1 MTGKHAP
8 AIACMQRGVT
18 TDQTLASAGR
28 LPFRVVAASIVG
40 AWLAYFMLLSI
51 RSALVLP
58 VLQSEL
64 IWRRGLVCLAGALI
78 TLLLWLCLTAVAR
91 RSLGAKILVALV
103 AAAPAAFLTAQ
114 VNIWLF
120 KPLEARIE
128 QQIGRERGFAYRRDE
143 AGNLLLDL
151 PRSAANP
158 ATGATQP
165 PSILIAPA
173 PTQLDRWRQAFEV
186 SLSTYYLLLTWAAI
200 YLALLAGAQARAAER
215 RAGEFA
221 RAANA
226 AELRSL
232 RYQINPHFLFNTL
245 NSLSALVMTKRTADA
260 EEMIHNIS
268 HFYRQS
274 LAGDRSGDVPLEEE
288 FALQQLYL
296 EIEKVRF
303 PRRLKTRIDLPAELA
318 GVQVPG
324 MILQPLVENSVKYAV
339 AKSNRPVT
347 IKITAREEDGWL
359 VLTVSDDGPA
369 GDKAGG
375 GGLGIG
381 LANVRDR
388 LLARF
393 GERARVTAGSSGE
406 GFQTE
411 LRIPLEDA

>member
-1 MTGKHAP
+1 MRRDWLYAVTVTSAP
-8 AIACMQRGVT
+8 LPQPAE
-18 TDQTLASAGR
+18 R
-28 LPFRVVAASIVG
+28 LRFRTVAASIVG
-40 AWLAYFMLLSI
+40 AWLAYFLLLSL

-64 IWRRGLVCLAGALI
+64 IWRRGLVCLAGAVL
-78 TLLLWLCLTAVAR
+78 TLLLWQCLAWVAQ
-91 RSLGAKILVALV
+91 RSLGTKIVVALV
-103 AAAPAAFLTAQ
+103 AAIPAALMTAQ
-114 VNIWLF
+114 VNVMLF
-120 KPLEARIE
+120 KPLESRIE
-128 QQIGRERGFAYRRDE
+128 QQIGRERGFAYRRDA

-151 PRSAANP
+151 PRGSAGQ
-158 ATGATQP
+158 TGSGADRP

-173 PTQLDRWRQAFEV
+173 PTRLDRWRLTFEV
-186 SLSTYYLLLTWAAI
+186 ALSTYFLLLAWSAI
-200 YLALLAGAQARAAER
+200 YLALQAGVQARVAER

-245 NSLSALVMTKRTADA
+245 NSLSALVITKRTADA

-274 LAGDRSGDVPLEEE
+274 LAGDRSGDVSLEDE

-303 PRRLKTRIDLPAELA
+303 PRRLRTRIDLPGELA

-339 AKSNRPVT
+339 ATSSRPVT
-347 IKITAREEDGWL
+347 ILLTARSEDGSL
-359 VLTVSDDGPA
+359 ILSVSDDGPGA
-369 GDKAGG
+369 AEVKA

-393 GERARVTAGSSGE
+393 GPDAQVTTGSAGT